1 MSNATESA
9 AGMRVA
15 VVNIGK
21 IVSGNWRD
29 PFIQGDTII
38 AADGRIVSVGTASP
52 GEVSSADVV
61 IDADGTTVI
70 PGLIDSHV
78 HTTFGD
84 YTPRQKTVGFLES
97 YLHGGVTTAISA
109 SEVHVPGR
117 PTDPV
122 GVKALAVAA
131 FKSFENFRPGGMR
144 VHGGSIILEPGLKE
158 ADFRDVASQGV
169 WLAKAGFGAV
179 NTPFDYAPLVG
190 WAKAAGMITT
200 CHTGGSSIPGSSAI
214 RAEHLVA
221 MQPHVSFHINGGPT
235 ALPDE
240 DYRIIIEKT
249 IAALQVCTAGNLR
262 TALLCAKLAHEMGV
276 FDRFLIA
283 TDTPTGSGV
292 MPLGMLYTIAHCASL
307 TDMPPEWFLCAATG
321 SNARIYGLNSGLI
334 AAGRDADFV
343 LLDAPGGGSKTTAL
357 EAIKNGDIAA
367 VCAVISDGVPRF
379 VGRSRNTPPSIRKVR
394 VAECRVP
401 RDFSS

>member
-1 MSNATESA
+1 
-9 AGMRVA
+9 MRVA
-15 VVNIGK
+15 IVNVGQ
-21 IVSGNWRD
+21 IVSGDWRN
-29 PFIQGDTII
+29 PFVAADCII
-38 AADGRIVSVGTASP
+38 ADAGRIVSIGGASAS
-52 GEVSSADVV
+52 EVSSADVV
-61 IDADGTTVI
+61 IDADGATAL

-97 YLHGGVTTAISA
+97 YTYGGVTTAISA

-117 PTDPV
+117 PTDPA
-122 GVKALAVAA
+122 GIKALAVAA
-131 FKSFENFRPGGMR
+131 FKSFQNFRPGGMR
-144 VHGGSIILEPGLKE
+144 VHGGSIILEPGLTE
-158 ADFRDVASQGV
+158 ADFCDVAAQGV

-179 NTPFDYAPLVG
+179 ETPFDYVPMIA
-190 WAKAAGMITT
+190 WAKKAGMITT
-200 CHTGGSSIPGSSAI
+200 VHTGGSSIPGSGAI

-240 DYRIIIEKT
+240 DYRVVIEKT
-249 IAALQVCTAGNLR
+249 EAALQVCTAGNVR
-262 TALLCAKLAHEMGV
+262 TTILCANLAHEMGA
-276 FDRFLIA
+276 FDRFIIA

-307 TDMPPEWFLCAATG
+307 TELPPEWFICAASG
-321 SNARIYGLNSGLI
+321 SNARIYRLNSGFL
-334 AAGRDADFV
+334 AAGRDADIV
-343 LLDAPGGGSKTTAL
+343 LLDAPSGGAKTTAL

-379 VGRSRNTPPSIRKVR
+379 VGRSRNTPPSIRRVR

-401 RDFSS
+401 RDFSA

>member
-1 MSNATESA
+1 
-9 AGMRVA
+9 MRVA
-15 VVNIGK
+15 IVNIGTM
-21 IVSGNWRD
+21 ISGDWRN
-29 PFIQGDTII
+29 PFIAADTII
-38 AADGRIVSVGTASP
+38 TDSGRISSVGFASAA
-52 GEVSSADVV
+52 EVSGADVV
-61 IDADGTTVI
+61 IDADGATAL

-97 YLHGGVTTAISA
+97 YTHGGITTAISA

-117 PTDPV
+117 PADPV
-122 GVKALAVAA
+122 GIKALAVAA

-144 VHGGSIILEPGLKE
+144 VHGGSIILEPGLTE
-158 ADFRDVASQGV
+158 SDFRDVAAQGV

-179 NTPFDYAPLVG
+179 KTPFDYVPMIQ
-190 WAKAAGMITT
+190 WAKDAGIITT
-200 CHTGGSSIPGSSAI
+200 VHTGGSSIPGSGAI
-214 RAEHLVA
+214 LAEHLVA

-240 DYRIIIEKT
+240 DYRVIIEKT
-249 IAALQVCTAGNLR
+249 EAALQVCTAGNLR
-262 TALLCAKLAHEMGV
+262 TALLCANLAHEMGA
-276 FDRFLIA
+276 FDRFIIA

-307 TDMPPEWFLCAATG
+307 TKLLPEWFICAATG
-321 SNARIYGLNSGLI
+321 SNARIYGLNSGFL
-334 AAGRDADFV
+334 AAGRDADIV
-343 LLDAPGGGSKTTAL
+343 LIDAPSGGAKTTAL

-367 VCAVISDGVPRF
+367 VCAVITDGVPRF
-379 VGRSRNTPPSIRKVR
+379 VGRSRNTPPGIHRVR

-401 RDFSS
+401 RDFSM

>member
-1 MSNATESA
+1 
-9 AGMRVA
+9 MRVA
-15 VVNIGK
+15 IVNIGT
-21 IVSGNWRD
+21 IVNGNWRD
-29 PFIQGDTII
+29 PFVQGDTII
-38 AADGRIVSVGTASP
+38 AQDGRIVSVGAASAS
-52 GEVSSADVV
+52 EVSSADVV

-84 YTPRQKTVGFLES
+84 FTPRQKTVGFLES
-97 YLHGGVTTAISA
+97 YVHGGVTTAISA

-117 PTDPV
+117 PTDPA

-144 VHGGSIILEPGLKE
+144 VHGGSIILEPGLSE
-158 ADFRDVASQGV
+158 SDFRDVASQGV

-179 NTPFDYAPLVG
+179 KTPFDYAPMVG
-190 WAKAAGMITT
+190 WAKDAGMITT
-200 CHTGGSSIPGSSAI
+200 VHTGGSSILGSSAI

-240 DYRIIIEKT
+240 DYRVIIEKT
-249 IAALQVCTAGNLR
+249 GAALQVCTAGNLR
-262 TALLCAKLAHEMGV
+262 TTLLCARLAHELGV

-321 SNARIYGLNSGLI
+321 SNARIYGLNSGFI
-334 AAGRDADFV
+334 AAGRDADLV
-343 LLDAPGGGSKTTAL
+343 LLDAPSGGSKSTAL

-367 VCAVISDGVPRF
+367 VSAVISDGVPRF
-379 VGRSRNTPPSIRKVR
+379 VGRSRNTPPGIRRVR

>member
-1 MSNATESA
+1 
-9 AGMRVA
+9 MRFA
-15 VVNIGK
+15 IVNIGR
-21 IVSGNWRD
+21 IVSGDWHN
-29 PFIQGDTII
+29 PFLAGDTIV
-38 AADGRIVSVGTASP
+38 ADDGRIVSVGSASASD
-52 GEVSSADVV
+52 VSGADVV
-61 IDADGTTVI
+61 IDADGTTAI

-131 FKSFENFRPGGMR
+131 FKSFEKFRPGGMR
-144 VHGGSIILEPGLKE
+144 VHGGSIILEPGLTE
-158 ADFRDVASQGV
+158 ADFRDVAAQGV

-179 NTPFDYAPLVG
+179 KTPFEYAPMIA
-190 WAKAAGMITT
+190 WAKAAGIITT
-200 CHTGGSSIPGSSAI
+200 VHTGGSSIPGSGAI

-240 DYRIIIEKT
+240 DYRVIIEKT
-249 IAALQVCTAGNLR
+249 NAALQVCTAGNVR
-262 TALLCAKLAHEMGV
+262 TTILCANLAHELGA
-276 FDRFLIA
+276 FDRFIVA

-307 TDMPPEWFLCAATG
+307 TAMPPEWFLCAATG
-321 SNARIYGLNSGLI
+321 SNARIYGLNSGFLGV
-334 AAGRDADFV
+334 GRDADIV
-343 LLDAPGGGSKTTAL
+343 LLDAPSGGAKNTAL
-357 EAIKNGDIAA
+357 DAIKNGDIAA

-379 VGRSRNTPPSIRKVR
+379 VGRSRNTPPGRRNVR

-401 RDFSS
+401 RDFSA